1 MSELSSKRLARLNT
15 RPTGLVAALDIG
27 CSKTTCLIARPD
39 PDHPRR
45 MNILGAGRQQTRGFD
60 GGTITDMQ
68 GLERS
73 IRLAV
78 EDAEREAG
86 EPISEVILGI
96 TGPKLSSRLMSGSI
110 EISGRTISAR
120 DVRRLHAQVLA
131 RAAQLPGARQ
141 EQVLSAWP
149 VLYTIDKA
157 AGRVRQPVGM
167 IAGTLSVKLSIVSA
181 PGAIVQ
187 NLIECVG
194 RAHLGVCQLIPSAIA
209 SGAGTL
215 IDDEIENGAVCIDLG
230 SGVTAVSVYLHGS
243 PAWLGLV
250 PAGGS
255 HVTSDIAQGIGTTFA
270 AAERLKTAYGTA
282 DLEGPGLAERI
293 EAPRLGDDGR
303 LHASRLNRAEI
314 ARIIAPR
321 IEETFEMVRRLLAAS
336 DVKTVLPQRVV
347 LTGGASQLPGVREVA
362 GRILGAPIRLGRPV
376 LSQSLGEQLA
386 TPAFSTA
393 SGLLLYPEL
402 GFADAARAGAS
413 ALDTEAQG
421 GRGWISLALRW
432 LKENF

>member
-215 IDDEIENGAVCIDLG
+215 IDDEIEVPVPVKVDRVRLVDVGQRAV
-230 SGVTAVSVYLHGS
+230 
-243 PAWLGLV
+243 
-250 PAGGS
+250 
-255 HVTSDIAQGIGTTFA
+255 
-270 AAERLKTAYGTA
+270 
-282 DLEGPGLAERI
+282 
-293 EAPRLGDDGR
+293 
-303 LHASRLNRAEI
+303 
-314 ARIIAPR
+314 
-321 IEETFEMVRRLLAAS
+321 
-336 DVKTVLPQRVV
+336 
-347 LTGGASQLPGVREVA
+347 
-362 GRILGAPIRLGRPV
+362 
-376 LSQSLGEQLA
+376 
-386 TPAFSTA
+386 
-393 SGLLLYPEL
+393 PEL
-402 GFADAARAGAS
+402 GEPVGVEGALVQHGGAPGETRGRHGRKGAS
-413 ALDTEAQG
+413 SAGDFAGGGAAQVIQ
-421 GRGWISLALRW
+421 RP
-432 LKENF
+432 